1 MNTFLLA
8 ALGVAL
14 VASTFALV
22 RETRLR
28 RALQKL
34 LKAVLTKWRQHEE
47 RD

>member
-1 MNTFLLA
+1 MNTFLFA
-8 ALGVAL
+8 ALTLCLVVA
-14 VASTFALV
+14 VITLV

-34 LKAVLTKWRQHEE
+34 LKTMLSKWRQHED